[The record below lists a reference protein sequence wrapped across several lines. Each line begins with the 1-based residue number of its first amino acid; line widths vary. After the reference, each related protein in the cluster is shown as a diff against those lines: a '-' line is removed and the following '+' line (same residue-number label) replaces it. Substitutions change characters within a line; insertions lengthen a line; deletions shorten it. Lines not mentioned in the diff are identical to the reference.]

1 MKKLFNI
8 FVRDIK
14 NIVVNPAA
22 IVIVIGLCILPS
34 LYAWINIKACWDPYA
49 NTGNL
54 PIAIVNEDEGAT
66 FNGKNINVGNQIT
79 DKLKKN
85 KTINWIFVDDWQGN
99 YGLNEGKYYAL
110 IEIPN
115 NFSEGLISLASTS
128 PQKPN
133 IIYKS
138 NEKLNAIAAKITNS
152 VKEKF
157 ASDLKAEFVGTVN
170 SEAIKTLNSI
180 VDNPDKQK
188 AQIIQFKETLDEANN
203 NITDI
208 KKYID
213 EANTNSLGLQ
223 NYLGKVQNNLPK
235 VTQQINSLQQATE
248 SSKALVSDTKQTI
261 NSTASTLNND
271 MVQAQSINN
280 RIQTLLQQIKD
291 TNNSAAGLANSTD
304 NTKNINE
311 IISINNSLDNT
322 ITSDINSI
330 QSIAKNNNN
339 NNALTNAINSLQSLD
354 GLIKTE
360 GNNLNQLKIMG
371 TNNTNS
377 ANNNSKNNS
386 LNDKIDK
393 ISAENSEVSNDLN
406 NTSNNI
412 YSSVLPLLNNMGDNL
427 DTKLDDVNSV
437 LEATKVIV
445 PQLNAL
451 AKYGIATSKLSVNQ
465 ANQLSNKL
473 TSIQNQLNQLISK
486 MNAINREDLNDI
498 VKLLQ
503 MNPNKLSS
511 FISSPLDVKEVDV
524 YGEGIF
530 GVGLTPFYTVLA
542 IWVGALLL
550 CALLTTECKDFHG
563 KGKLNFLQKHFGKMM
578 LFLVI
583 AIIQAAIVTLGDKYI
598 LGVNPKDM
606 ALMMEFSLVSAVTFT
621 IIIFTLVSLMGNVGK
636 AIAVVMMVFQIA
648 GSGGIYPIQTN
659 PKIFGIL
666 EPLWPFTY
674 AINGFREAIAGPIRS
689 NVQKSF
695 IALGCFI
702 IIFLLMV
709 VLKPLF
715 HKITEFMEHKF
726 KQSGL

>member
-1 MKKLFNI
+1 MKKLFKI

-14 NIVVNPAA
+14 NIIVNPAA
-22 IVIVIGLCILPS
+22 IVIIIGLCILPS

-66 FNGKNINVGNQIT
+66 FNGKNINVGDEVVAN
-79 DKLKKN
+79 LKKN
-85 KTINWIFVDDWQGN
+85 KTIDWIFVDDWQGN

-115 NFSEGLISLASTS
+115 NFSEGMVSLASAN
-128 PQKPN
+128 PKKPN
-133 IIYKS
+133 IIYRS

-152 VKEKF
+152 VKERF
-157 ASDLKAEFVGTVN
+157 ASDLKAEFVSTVN
-170 SEAIKTLNSI
+170 REALNTLNSI

-213 EANTNSLGLQ
+213 EANSNSLGLQ

-235 VTQQINSLQQATE
+235 ITQQINSLQQATE
-248 SSKALVSDTKQTI
+248 SSRTLVSDTKQAV

-271 MVQAQSINN
+271 MVQAKSINN

-291 TNNSAAGLANSTD
+291 RNNSASNLANSTD
-304 NTKNINE
+304 TAKNINE
-311 IISINNSLDNT
+311 LININNSLDKT
-322 ITSDINSI
+322 IATDINFIRSI
-330 QSIAKNNNN
+330 TESNNNG
-339 NNALTNAINSLQSLD
+339 ALTNTINSLQSLD

-360 GNNLNQLKIMG
+360 GNNLNQLKIMLG
-371 TNNTNS
+371 NNINGG
-377 ANNNSKNNS
+377 NNNSKDNS
-386 LNDKIDK
+386 LNNEIDK
-393 ISAENSEVSNDLN
+393 LSAENNQVSNGLN
-406 NTSNNI
+406 NTSNNF
-412 YSSVLPLLNNMGDNL
+412 YSSVLPVLNNIGDNL
-427 DTKLDDVNSV
+427 NTSLDDINSV
-437 LEATKVIV
+437 LEATKVIA

-451 AKYGIATSKLSVNQ
+451 AQYGIATSKLSVNQ
-465 ANQLSNKL
+465 ANQLKDKL
-473 TSIQNQLNQLISK
+473 SSIQNQLNQLTSK
-486 MNAINREDLNDI
+486 MNTVNGDDLNDL
-498 VKLLQ
+498 VKILK

-511 FISSPLDVKEVDV
+511 FISSPMDVKEVDV

-530 GVGLTPFYTVLA
+530 GIGLTPFYTVLA

-550 CALLTTECKDFHG
+550 CALLTTEYRDFEG
-563 KGKLNFLQKHFGKMM
+563 KEKLNFIQKHFGKLL

-583 AIIQAAIVTLGDKYI
+583 ALIQAAIVTLGDKYI
-598 LGVNPKDM
+598 LGVNPKNM
-606 ALMMEFSLVSAVTFT
+606 TLMMEFSLASAVTFT

-659 PKIFGIL
+659 PEIFGVL

-674 AINGFREAIAGPIRS
+674 AINGFREAIAGPVWS
-689 NVQKSF
+689 NVYSSF
-695 IALGCFI
+695 KALGYFT
-702 IIFLLMV
+702 IIFLLLV
-709 VLKPLF
+709 ILKPIF
-715 HKITEFMEHKF
+715 HKITEFMEKKF
-726 KQSGL
+726 EQSGL